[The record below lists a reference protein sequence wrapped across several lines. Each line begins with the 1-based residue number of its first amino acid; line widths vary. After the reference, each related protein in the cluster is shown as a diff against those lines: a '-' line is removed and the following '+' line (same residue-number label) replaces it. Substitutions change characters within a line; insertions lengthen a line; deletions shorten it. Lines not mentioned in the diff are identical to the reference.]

1 MSGPTEQLHAVVHGR
16 VQGVNFRA
24 ATQSQAQRLGLVGWV
39 RNRDD
44 GSVELVAEGP
54 RVALDRL
61 VKYLHQGPPAAAGT
75 LVEAQFGTASQ
86 DLRRFEIQ
94 W

>member
-1 MSGPTEQLHAVVHGR
+1 MSDQPERLHAVVHGL

-44 GSVELVAEGP
+44 GAVELVAEGK
-54 RVALDRL
+54 RAALDRL
-61 VKYLHQGPPAAAGT
+61 VTYLHQGPPSARVT
-75 LVEAQFGTASQ
+75 QVETEFGTANQ
-86 DLRRFEIQ
+86 DWHHFEIR